1 MENPQEDSMK
11 TLRLFSLAGLACVGA
26 LLVGAANATDGDTE
40 GKTARYK
47 FRQPLDN
54 GRGVSSLE
62 ELRGKP
68 VLIDFWGTR

>member
-1 MENPQEDSMK
+1 MK
-11 TLRLFSLAGLACVGA
+11 TSRLFGLTGLACAGA
-26 LLVGAANATDGDTE
+26 LLVGSVSAADGNGE
-40 GKTARYK
+40 GKTARYE
-47 FRQPLDN
+47 FRKPLDN

>member
-1 MENPQEDSMK
+1 MRTM
-11 TLRLFSLAGLACVGA
+11 RLVGWTALTCAGA
-26 LLVGAANATDGDTE
+26 LLVGAAGAADGDGE